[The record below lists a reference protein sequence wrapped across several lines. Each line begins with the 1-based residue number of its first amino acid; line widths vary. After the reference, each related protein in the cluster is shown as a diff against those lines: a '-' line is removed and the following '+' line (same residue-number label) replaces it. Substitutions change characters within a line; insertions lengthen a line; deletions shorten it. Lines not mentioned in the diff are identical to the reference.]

1 MSGAPFTLDPSAPLA
16 ELAAALVDISSPS
29 GHEEGIADAI
39 EGLLRTASHLEVIRH
54 GNTVAART
62 NKGLPSRV
70 VWAGHVDTVPANG
83 NGHAILA
90 DGLLSG
96 RGSVDMKAGIAIGI
110 KLALEMVDPVV
121 DVTWIFYDNEEVE
134 SAKNGLGLF
143 GASHPEWVRGDFA
156 IVGEPSNG
164 EVEGGCNGTVRFEVT
179 SVGKRAHSARSWMGE
194 NAIHRAQE
202 ILQRL
207 VDYQPATIEV
217 DVLAYR
223 EGMNAVGI
231 SGGVAGNVIPDLCTV
246 TVNYRFAPDKSV
258 DQALAHI
265 TELFEGFDVVVVDQA
280 PGARPGLHHPL
291 VQEFVETL
299 GVEVAPKYGWTDVAR
314 FGEWGIPALNYGP
327 GDPSLAHADDEGV
340 PVAQI
345 EACYQGLRAWLSS
358 QSQ

>member
-1 MSGAPFTLDPSAPLA
+1 MSGAPFTLDPSAPVA
-16 ELAAALVDISSPS
+16 EFAAALVDISSPS

-39 EGLLRTASHLEVIRH
+39 EGLLQGASHLEVMRH

-96 RGSVDMKAGIAIGI
+96 RGSVDMKAGVAIGI
-110 KLALEMVDPVV
+110 KLALEVVDPVV

-143 GASHPEWVRGDFA
+143 GASHPEWVEGDFA

-164 EVEGGCNGTVRFEVT
+164 IVEGGCNGTVRFEVT
-179 SVGKRAHSARSWMGE
+179 TVGKRAHSARSWMGD

-202 ILQRL
+202 ILDRL
-207 VDYQPATIEV
+207 VEYQPATVEV
-217 DVLAYR
+217 DGLAYR

-327 GDPSLAHADDEGV
+327 GDPSLAHADDERV

-345 EACYQGLRAWLSS
+345 EACYQGLRAWLNS
-358 QSQ
+358 QSR